1 MSQLRKTLDIESP
14 PVLVLGAGLIAGTA
28 EVIITYPL
36 DTIKTHMQINSNTNI
51 FNTSRNILNTSGFL
65 GLYYGVIPS
74 ITQVAG
80 KASIR
85 FTLYEQ
91 IRNKFK
97 NDNGDVTNS
106 KNLIAGLISGA
117 MEAIIWTSPTE
128 RIKILQQN
136 SNKYIPTA
144 NIIRNI
150 IKTDGIMGLYKGTVP
165 TIYKQS
171 LSVGSRFWLYNIIK
185 EYFQNDGKQINS
197 YQTLFT
203 GFIAGGLSTTFNHP
217 FDVVKSRIQSN
228 KNQGG
233 TFSIMTD
240 IYQKNGIKGL
250 FSGLTPRFYRVG
262 LAQGITFLIYES
274 ILSFYKTH
282 YH

>member
-1 MSQLRKTLDIESP
+1 MSQLRKTIDKESP
-14 PVLVLGAGLIAGTA
+14 PFLVLGAGLIAGTA

-36 DTIKTHMQINSNTNI
+36 DTIKTHMQINSNTNL
-51 FNTSRNILNTSGFL
+51 FNTTRNIVNKSGL
-65 GLYYGVIPS
+65 SGLYYGVIPS
-74 ITQVAG
+74 ITQVAC

-91 IRNKFK
+91 IRNRLK
-97 NDNGDVTNS
+97 NGNGGITNS
-106 KNLIAGLISGA
+106 KNLISGLISGA
-117 MEAIIWTSPTE
+117 IEAIIWTSPTE

-136 SNKYIPTA
+136 STEYIPTS

-150 IKTDGIMGLYKGTVP
+150 IKNDGIIGLYKGTIP

-171 LSVGSRFWLYNIIK
+171 LSVGSRFWLYNLIK
-185 EYFQNDGKQINS
+185 DYFENDGKKINS
-197 YQTLFT
+197 YQTLFI

-233 TFSIMTD
+233 TFSIIND

-274 ILSFYKTH
+274 IVSFYKTRH
-282 YH
+282 H

>member
-1 MSQLRKTLDIESP
+1 MSQLRKTIDKDSP
-14 PVLVLGAGLIAGTA
+14 PFLVLGSGVIAGTA

-36 DTIKTHMQINSNTNI
+36 DTIKTHMQINSNTNL
-51 FNTSRNILNTSGFL
+51 FNTTRSIVNKSGL
-65 GLYYGVIPS
+65 SALYYGAIPS
-74 ITQVAG
+74 IIQVVG
-80 KASIR
+80 KTSIR

-91 IRNKFK
+91 IRKRLK
-97 NDNGDVTNS
+97 NGDGVITNS
-106 KNLIAGLISGA
+106 KNLISGLISGA
-117 MEAIIWTSPTE
+117 IEAIIWTSPTE

-136 SNKYIPTA
+136 STEYIPTS

-150 IKTDGIMGLYKGTVP
+150 IKNDGIIGLYKGTIP

-171 LSVGSRFWLYNIIK
+171 LSVGSRFWLYNLIK
-185 EYFQNDGKQINS
+185 DYIENDGKKINS

-233 TFSIMTD
+233 TFSIMND

-282 YH
+282 YY

>member
-14 PVLVLGAGLIAGTA
+14 PFLVLGAGLIAGTA

-36 DTIKTHMQINSNTNI
+36 DTIKTHMQINSNTNL
-51 FNTSRNILNTSGFL
+51 FNTSRNIINKSGFS

-91 IRNKFK
+91 IRNRLK
-97 NDNGDVTNS
+97 NGNGVITNS
-106 KNLIAGLISGA
+106 KNLISGLISGA
-117 MEAIIWTSPTE
+117 IEAIIWTSPTE

-136 SNKYIPTA
+136 SNKYIPTG

-185 EYFQNDGKQINS
+185 EYFQNDEKQINS

-233 TFSIMTD
+233 TFSIMND

>member
-1 MSQLRKTLDIESP
+1 MSQLRKTIDKESP
-14 PVLVLGAGLIAGTA
+14 PLLVLGAGLIAGTT

-36 DTIKTHMQINSNTNI
+36 DTIKTHMQINSNINI
-51 FNTSRNILNTSGFL
+51 FNTARNIVNKSGFI
-65 GLYYGVIPS
+65 GLYYGIIPS

-91 IRNKFK
+91 IRHKLK
-97 NDNGDVTNS
+97 GDNSGISNS
-106 KNLIAGLISGA
+106 INLIAGLLSGA
-117 MEAIIWTSPTE
+117 VEAIIWTSPTE
-128 RIKILQQN
+128 RIKILQQD
-136 SNKYIPTA
+136 SKKYIPTKMMIA
-144 NIIRNI
+144 NI
-150 IKTDGIMGLYKGTVP
+150 IKTDGIHGLYKGTVP

-185 EYFQNDGKQINS
+185 DHFQKDGGKINS

-217 FDVVKSRIQSN
+217 FDVVKSHIQSN

-233 TFSIMTD
+233 TFVIMKD
-240 IYQKNGIKGL
+240 IFKTNGIKGL

-262 LAQGITFLIYES
+262 LAQSITFLIYES
-274 ILSFYKTH
+274 IFEFYKKH
-282 YH
+282 NH